1 MKKIIKLA
9 VLFCFFFAIFQIPAI
24 ISNAQIPE
32 NPRSTLRYGSQLDT
46 YFYSDDFSTRKAEM
60 DSYDHSKFFD
70 DTLSFI
76 TRDGFLVYI
85 DNQTLGFFKGSDGDV
100 YGYLRY
106 KFPLEEKL
114 GIVKSGTLKVDVL
127 VEGDKSI
134 LFLDNSCD
142 GKVWDSLDTITDSSG
157 HYEYVL
163 VPEEPC
169 TSLFLM
175 FSGDMVFLDNFSLSL
190 TFSDPSNID
199 SQDSE
204 SQWNLK
210 LSQNY
215 PNPFNPKTYIEFSLS
230 KACDVK
236 IDIYNICGQK
246 IKTLVDQYFREGH
259 NVVDWDGRDDSKNEV
274 ASGIY
279 FYKLSA
285 GELSQTKKMILLR

>member
-1 MKKIIKLA
+1 MKKIIKFS
-9 VLFCFFFAIFQIPAI
+9 VLVCFFFSIFQIPAI
-24 ISNAQIPE
+24 VSDAQIPE
-32 NPRSTLRYGSQLDT
+32 SSRSTLRYGSQLDT

-60 DSYDHSKFFD
+60 DSYIHALFFA
-70 DTLSFI
+70 DTLPFI
-76 TRDGFLVYI
+76 TQDGVLLYM
-85 DNQTLGFFKGSDGDV
+85 DNQTLGFFKGFKENA
-100 YGYLRY
+100 YAYLCY
-106 KFPLEEKL
+106 EFPLEGKL
-114 GIVKSGTLKVDVL
+114 GIVSAGTLKVDLL
-127 VEGDKSI
+127 VKGDNSL

-142 GKVWDSLDTITDSSG
+142 GKIWDSIDTITNSG

-163 VPEEPC
+163 VPEDPC
-169 TSLFLM
+169 SSLFVM
-175 FSGDMVFLDNFSLSL
+175 FSGDGVFLDNFSLFLSL
-190 TFSDPSNID
+190 SGLSYID

-215 PNPFNPKTYIEFSLS
+215 PNPFNPKTCIEFSLS
-230 KACDVK
+230 KACNVK

-246 IKTLVDQYFREGH
+246 IKTLADQYFREGH
-259 NVVDWDGRDDSKNEV
+259 NVVDWDGKDDSKNEV

>member
-24 ISNAQIPE
+24 VSDAQISE
-32 NPRSTLRYGSQLDT
+32 SSRSTLRYGSQLGS

-60 DSYDHSKFFD
+60 DSYAHSDFAD
-70 DTLSFI
+70 SLPYISL
-76 TRDGFLVYI
+76 DGLLVYM
-85 DNQTLGFFKGSDGDV
+85 DKQTLGFFKAFEVGADA
-100 YGYLRY
+100 YLCY
-106 KFPLEEKL
+106 EFPLEGKL
-114 GIVKSGTLKVDVL
+114 GIVSAGTLKVDLL
-127 VEGDKSI
+127 VKRDNSF

-142 GKVWDSLDTITDSSG
+142 GKIWDSLDTVTDSG

-169 TSLFLM
+169 SSLFLM
-175 FSGDMVFLDNFSLSL
+175 FSGDRVFLDNFSLSL
-190 TFSDPSNID
+190 TFSNPSNID
-199 SQDSE
+199 TQDSE

-215 PNPFNPKTYIEFSLS
+215 PNPFNPKTYIEFTLS

-236 IDIYNICGQK
+236 IGIYNICGQK

-259 NVVDWDGRDDSKNEV
+259 NVVDWDGKDDSKNEV